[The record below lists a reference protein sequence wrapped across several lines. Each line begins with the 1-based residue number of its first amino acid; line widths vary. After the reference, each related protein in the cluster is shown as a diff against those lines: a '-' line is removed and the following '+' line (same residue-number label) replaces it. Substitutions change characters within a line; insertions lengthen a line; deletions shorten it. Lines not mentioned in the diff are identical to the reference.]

1 VYERAKAAFLVGTGA
16 EQHVLSAI
24 TAGAITDVVTNPF
37 WVVRTRMQTQV
48 RIHTTQH
55 YISPVYANSKFAVV
69 IVKTLDIAYK

>member
-48 RIHTTQH
+48 YTHVITQLH
-55 YISPVYANSKFAVV
+55 MHELS
-69 IVKTLDIAYK
+69 